1 VKFTAAALT
10 QPPQPTTHNS
20 EGASP
25 APIQSYPQSTSQS
38 SNPSLEPPIREPSQ
52 QPNLTQ
58 PDLPPVFWL
67 LVVLTGVAAG
77 VASGLLM
84 RLLRFVERTTYNANA
99 GSFLADVLHSSP
111 HRRIVAMALAGLIT
125 GCVIAVLH
133 RLRTRQDTSPE
144 QDASSQADR
153 HPPNILHALLSIVT
167 VGMGAPL
174 GREAALK
181 EVAAFIGTRF
191 ASTFRLTPAQRQL
204 LIACGAGAGMAAAYN
219 VPFGGAVFAVEV
231 LLGTISMQTVTAALV
246 TSCVS
251 TATSWL
257 FLPNLPAYTVP
268 TFHLTASILYF
279 SLLAAPLF
287 GIASAAFVS
296 CIAWASRAHP
306 RGWWMW
312 VAPVLVLTS
321 VGIASTAFPELLG
334 NGKDTIQNNFLGI
347 DSIRTLSFLLL
358 LRPVATIA
366 SFRSGAV
373 GGLFTPT
380 MSLGAILGSLLGALW
395 LRLPI
400 PAMHNQPSA
409 TTDPVYSL
417 IGSGAILAAATQA
430 PVSSLIFVLEL
441 THHADALTIPLL
453 LAMAGAILTHR
464 FFQPGT
470 IYSVRD

>member
-1 VKFTAAALT
+1 M
-10 QPPQPTTHNS
+10 
-20 EGASP
+20 
-25 APIQSYPQSTSQS
+25 
-38 SNPSLEPPIREPSQ
+38 EPPIRDPSL

-67 LVVLTGVAAG
+67 LVVLTGAAAG
-77 VASGLLM
+77 IASGLLM
-84 RLLRFVERTTYNANA
+84 RLLRFVERTTYNANV
-99 GSFLADVLHSSP
+99 GSFLDDVLHSPP
-111 HRRIVAMALAGLIT
+111 HRRIIAMALAGLLT
-125 GCVIAVLH
+125 SCVIAILH
-133 RLRTRQDTSPE
+133 RLRPHQNSSPRQDTS
-144 QDASSQADR
+144 SQDR

-181 EVAAFIGTRF
+181 EAASFIATRF
-191 ASTFRLTPAQRQL
+191 ASTFRLTATHRQL

-231 LLGTISMQTVTAALV
+231 LLGTISIQTVTAALV

-257 FLPNLPAYTVP
+257 FLPNLPTYTVP
-268 TFHLTASILYF
+268 TFHLTASILCF
-279 SLLAAPLF
+279 SVLAAPLF
-287 GIASAAFVS
+287 GIVSAAFVS
-296 CIAWASRAHP
+296 GVAWASRSHP

-321 VGIASTAFPELLG
+321 VGIASTAFPEILG
-334 NGKDTIQNNFLGI
+334 NGKDTIQNNFLGL
-347 DSIRTLSFLLL
+347 DSVRTLSFLLL
-358 LRPVATIA
+358 LRPIATIA
-366 SFRSGAV
+366 SFRSGAA

-400 PAMHNQPSA
+400 PALHNQLS
-409 TTDPVYSL
+409 TTPDPVYSL

-430 PVSSLIFVLEL
+430 PISSLIFLLEL
-441 THHADALTIPLL
+441 THRADALTLPLL